1 MNKTQDSPVQ
11 EGNYMDV
18 KEGTVLRVENTQ
30 KSEFS
35 AQF

>member
-1 MNKTQDSPVQ
+1 MDKKQASPVQ
-11 EGNYMDV
+11 EKNHMDV
-18 KEGTVLRVENTQ
+18 KEGVLRVENTQ